1 MITLEELLSKKTYR
15 EQELEQ
21 LKSELEKCIDE
32 ALLNKRAQGENSF
45 TADVDFQLRQN
56 KTDKD
61 TYEAEVVNPVLDKYE
76 QKGWDIFI
84 RVKRFPIDTFLCSVK
99 GTIKRKN

>member
-45 TADVDFQLRQN
+45 TDAVAFQLRQN

-61 TYEAEVVNPVLDKYE
+61 TYEA
-76 QKGWDIFI
+76 DIVTGKQI
-84 RVKRFPIDTFLCSVK
+84 GRAHV
-99 GTIKRKN
+99 